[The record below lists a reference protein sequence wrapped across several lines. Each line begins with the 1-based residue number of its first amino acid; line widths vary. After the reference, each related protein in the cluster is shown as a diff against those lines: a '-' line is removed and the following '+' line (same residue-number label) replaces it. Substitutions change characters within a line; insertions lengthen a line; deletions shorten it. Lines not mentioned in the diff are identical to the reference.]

1 MAIKK
6 TVQDDYLDWCQENM
20 KVFRW
25 VDMQMGRQVDGQI
38 GRWVDRQMGRQ
49 LDGQI
54 GRQKY
59 SQLDSQIGRWIVRQ
73 ICRQLDRKVDSQID
87 MWKLDI
93 GGYWIVKYRW
103 RVRLLYTIDGKIVI
117 QIVDILNNHLMTFI

>member
-38 GRWVDRQMGRQ
+38 GRWVDSQMGRQ
-49 LDGQI
+49 VDRNIVSWIVRQEGGQSD
-54 GRQKY
+54 RY
-59 SQLDSQIGRWIVRQ
+59 VDSWIERWIVRQ
-73 ICRQLDRKVDSQID
+73 ICGNQIQVDTGQLNIGGELDCYILQMGRQL
-87 MWKLDI
+87 
-93 GGYWIVKYRW
+93 YRQ
-103 RVRLLYTIDGKIVI
+103 LI
-117 QIVDILNNHLMTFI
+117 F